1 MSKFPARTVA
11 LFGVSAVTVL
21 VASGCGSGDD
31 PHGSHASGTAT
42 TITTSTTGTSGGG
55 AATPTADRVA
65 VDRAFVAQMIPHHE
79 MAVAMAADTPARGEH
94 PEIRALGR
102 GVTTAQ
108 EREIAEMRAIAKRLG
123 VTPDSMS
130 GGDAASGHEGMD
142 HGGGEKPA
150 ADAADGSMA
159 ADARTLGLS
168 VDEMGM
174 SMEMSA
180 LKTAKPFDRAFI
192 DQMIPHHQGAIRMA
206 RAQLAN
212 GRDPELRRISQAI
225 VAAQKREIA
234 EMNRWRERWYGAP
247 SPAGGAPPA

>member
-1 MSKFPARTVA
+1 MSRFPARTVA
-11 LFGVSAVTVL
+11 LFGVSAVTILAV
-21 VASGCGSGDD
+21 SGCGSDDD
-31 PHGSHASGTAT
+31 PHGSHSGGTAT
-42 TITTSTTGTSGGG
+42 TITTATTGDRG
-55 AATPTADRVA
+55 AAPAADA
-65 VDRAFVAQMIPHHE
+65 ASVDRAFVAQMIPHHE
-79 MAVAMAADTPARGEH
+79 MAVAMAADTPTRGEH
-94 PEIRALGR
+94 AEIRALGR

-108 EREIAEMRAIAKRLG
+108 EREIAEMRTIAKRLG
-123 VTPDSMS
+123 VTPASMS
-130 GGDAASGHEGMD
+130 DDDAASGHEGMD
-142 HGGGEKPA
+142 HGGDEQPA
-150 ADAADGSMA
+150 GDAAQGSMTADAK
-159 ADARTLGLS
+159 TLGLS

-225 VAAQKREIA
+225 VAAQKQEIA

-247 SPAGGAPPA
+247 SPAGGVPPA